1 MNKKSDRENCH
12 YSSYSIAA
20 KKFNFG
26 LFMMH
31 TNPIFAKF
39 NCQFSNSGTQWLVG
53 CKKVLLK

>member
-31 TNPIFAKF
+31 TN
-39 NCQFSNSGTQWLVG
+39 NTLVTDWQTEA
-53 CKKVLLK
+53 LTLSHLEQLIIANN